1 MTKLS
6 RRAVAAAVAAVALGA
21 GTATWGA
28 AAASAA
34 TATAAPSISRCTSGQ
49 LNVWVSPDSANG
61 TAGTTYYHLD
71 ITNISGREC
80 VLNGWPG
87 VAATDNRGRQLGGPA
102 TRINRPG
109 ATTVAIFP
117 DATAHAT
124 LGYVDARLSRSCR
137 PATATSLRVALPGVR
152 GTRNAFFPLSVCTR
166 GASVLTI
173 GSVQSGA

>member
-34 TATAAPSISRCTSGQ
+34 PAPAPVPVCTASQ

-61 TAGTTYYHLD
+61 TAGTTYYNLD
-71 ITNISGREC
+71 ITNVSGRPC
-80 VLNGWPG
+80 QLRGWPAV
-87 VAATDNRGRQLGGPA
+87 VATNGRGRQLGAPA
-102 TRINRPG
+102 TRISNPG
-109 ATTVAIFP
+109 ATTVTVFP

-124 LGYVDARLSRSCR
+124 LGYVDALLNRRSG
-137 PATATSLRVALPGVR
+137 PQTATFLKVALPGVR
-152 GTRNAFFPLSVCTR
+152 GARTAFFPLPVTTR
-166 GASVLTI
+166 GRSVLTI
-173 GSVQSGA
+173 GAVQPGA

>member
-34 TATAAPSISRCTSGQ
+34 PAPAPVPRCTSGQ

-87 VAATDNRGRQLGGPA
+87 VAATDSRGRQLGGPA

-137 PATATSLRVALPGVR
+137 PATAMSLRVALPGVR

-173 GSVQSGA
+173 GSVQPGA